1 MNQIDDIKTEVL
13 THLFMGVGRMLTHL
27 SDAQLL
33 RLMRAVRGAQRDPAA
48 RAALDELIDAF
59 AMGPP
64 NTTLVRRMVK
74 ESQHEELKDFLFGAF
89 FFKEMDIENV

>member
-1 MNQIDDIKTEVL
+1 MNQTDDIKAEVL
-13 THLFMGVGRMLTHL
+13 TRVFMGVGHMLAHL

-33 RLMRAVRGAQRDPAA
+33 RLMRAARGAQRDPAA
-48 RAALDELIDAF
+48 RAGLDELIDAF

-74 ESQHEELKDFLFGAF
+74 ESQHDELKDFLFGAF
-89 FFKEMDIENV
+89 FFKEMDIEDV